1 MRSVVVALVF
11 VLAAGSAKAQ
21 DRLPDLSYCR
31 KLLTE
36 SRLDAACLGKIERA
50 LKLTDVSKRDQRFR
64 SNHLAWR
71 AVAATAKDNAFAEE
85 LTAEGERLMKEA
97 IAVDP
102 RNLFP
107 ILMLAGSEIEKKR
120 LANAEK
126 LIQSARAIAP
136 DEAYVKLIQNTLD
149 LRRLNYAAALDGSTA
164 LVPKLPKMED
174 VYLNRAGAY
183 IGLKNVEA
191 ARKDLAKALS
201 LATVREHNFIRTVN
215 SAKLLGLGKDT
226 LPAIDDFLKRNSS
239 AKVQSLKGNILF
251 EAKDYKGAYEA
262 LTQSLLLE
270 PNQPDVFVLRGRNAF
285 MAGQTDNAILDTEQ
299 AEKLAPRNAE
309 IFYWRG
315 VMLRELRK
323 PDEAIAQFGRAI
335 TLNPLEPSYWHERAW
350 IYDTEKKDD
359 RSAVEDYAKAA
370 ALAPKNRRYLNNY
383 GAVLERL
390 GKLEEAET
398 MYLAAIAVD
407 PSYAFATR
415 NLIILYGKMHEKNPT
430 PAIKAKGLE
439 TLEKLLKIE
448 PDNKENI
455 KTAGY
460 FHKRTR
466 DYDNAATSFR
476 KYLESKP
483 NDLSALTELGN
494 SLSNLERHAEVVPV
508 LEKAIA
514 LSPDHAGNL
523 NNLGWSKFKL
533 GDFAKGLELS
543 ERSLKLRPD
552 DPATLNTRAH
562 AKAALGDREGA
573 IKDHREAI
581 RLSKPGSSTVK
592 DSTDALKALGEE
604 P

>member
-36 SRLDAACLGKIERA
+36 SLPDAACLGKIERA

-71 AVAATAKDNAFAEE
+71 AVAATAKDNAFTEE

-120 LANAEK
+120 FDNAEK

-136 DEAYVKLIQNTLD
+136 DEAFVKLIQNTLD
-149 LRRLNYAAALDGSTA
+149 LRRLNYTAALDGFTA
-164 LVPKLPKMED
+164 LIPKLPKLED

-201 LATVREHNFIRTVN
+201 LAAVREHNFIRAVN
-215 SAKLLGLGKDT
+215 SAKLIGLGKDT

-239 AKVQSLKGNILF
+239 AKVQSLKGEILF
-251 EAKDYKGAYEA
+251 EAKDYKGAYAA

-270 PNQPDVFVLRGRNAF
+270 PNQPDAFILRGRSAF
-285 MAGQTDNAILDTEQ
+285 LIGQTDNAILDTEQ
-299 AEKLAPRNAE
+299 AEKLAPKNAE

-315 VMLRELRK
+315 VMLRELKK
-323 PDEAIAQFGRAI
+323 PDEAITQFGRAI
-335 TLNPLEPSYWHERAW
+335 EVEPTNATYWYERGWLHSEANRHQAAA
-350 IYDTEKKDD
+350 DD
-359 RSAVEDYAKAA
+359 YQKAI
-370 ALAPKNRRYLNNY
+370 ALAPGNKRYLNNY
-383 GAVLERL
+383 GSVLDSLGRL
-390 GKLEEAET
+390 DEAE
-398 MYLAAIAVD
+398 LAFRSSISVD
-407 PSYAFATR
+407 ADYVYPIR
-415 NLIILYGKMHEKNPT
+415 NLIGIYGRKHEASPDPEVKT
-430 PAIKAKGLE
+430 RGQEMLD
-439 TLEKLLKIE
+439 KLLKLE
-448 PDNKENI
+448 PQNKDNI
-455 KTAGY
+455 RTAGMFY
-460 FHKRTR
+460 KRVR
-466 DYDNAATSFR
+466 DCEKAVVSFR
-476 KYLESKP
+476 TYLDGKP
-483 NDLSALTELGN
+483 DDLL
-494 SLSNLERHAEVVPV
+494 SLSILGFCLSHLERHAEVVPV
-508 LEKAIA
+508 LEKALN
-514 LSPDHAGNL
+514 LSPEHATNL
-523 NNLGWSKFKL
+523 NNLGWAHVKL
-533 GDFAKGLELS
+533 GDFAKGLELA
-543 ERSLKLRPD
+543 EQSLKIRPG
-552 DPATLNTRAH
+552 DPPSLNTRAH
-562 AKAALGDREGA
+562 AKALLGDREGA

-581 RLSKPGSSTVK
+581 RLSKPGSPTIPESTN
-592 DSTDALKALGEE
+592 ALKALGEE